1 MVMKIR
7 TNTILWCFF
16 LGAFGAHKFY
26 LGQTGW
32 GVLYLIFFWTWIPS
46 IAAFVE
52 FIMFLLMS
60 EEEFNRK
67 FNGGSSQSTASFTDS
82 TTALGHLKKL
92 YDDGVLTAEEYEEKR
107 KKLLKNI

>member
-1 MVMKIR
+1 MKSK

-26 LGQTGW
+26 IGQTGW
-32 GVLYLIFFWTWIPS
+32 GLIYLIFSWTSIPAF
-46 IAAFVE
+46 AAFFE

-92 YDDGVLTAEEYEEKR
+92 YDDGVITAEEYEEKR
-107 KKLLKNI
+107 KKMLKNI